1 MLHKTYT
8 FFALIALI
16 LIVQS
21 CKKVKQEVNTRYE
34 TDIHVS
40 QTVLK
45 TDGYLFG
52 GSAILDTSLNKET
65 KNSKI
70 VFVDPG
76 EVRFTIR
83 EANLLD
89 MLFAYQMQFKI
100 TDNTTNNSITHKLEA
115 INSLFPDNSF
125 LIPNTPENISFFSTI
140 IKEKHTATI
149 EITGYSSQSGVE
161 LLFNFKIAAI
171 VGLN

>member
-52 GSAILDTSLNKET
+52 GSAILDPNLNKET
-65 KNSKI
+65 NNSKI
-70 VFVDPG
+70 VFVDLG
-76 EVRFTIR
+76 EVRLTNT

-89 MLFAYQMQFKI
+89 WLFAYRIQVRI
-100 TDNTTNNSITHKLEA
+100 TDNVTNKSITHTIEEMY
-115 INSLFPDNSF
+115 SLYPDNSF
-125 LIPNTPENISFFSTI
+125 LIPDTPSNNAFFTTI
-140 IKEKHTATI
+140 IKENHTSTI